1 MATVVGM
8 THPDPLLADFR
19 RSIEQDLAAL
29 RVAMAAHDLARV
41 TYYAHRMR
49 GACAFVAQD
58 ELAQACHDLELAGRG
73 ADEARADSCCW
84 LLIEA
89 LRRFDE
95 KGDRAVS

>member
-1 MATVVGM
+1 M
-8 THPDPLLADFR
+8 TAPDPLLADFR

-29 RVAMAAHDLARV
+29 RAAMAARDLPRV

-58 ELAQACHDLELAGRG
+58 ELAEACHAVELAGRA

-89 LRRFDE
+89 VRRFDE
-95 KGDRAVS
+95 RGGRALS